1 MIGEVLFLQG
11 IDGGTETPVTR
22 RGQTFIYNIILIV
35 FVIIGWR
42 GGGKK
47 QRVGAR
53 SGRVTR
59 SESYVGKSGSDSNGR
74 VIAMKRRG
82 GGENVLVRGRRL
94 YSCSKGEIESTETDG
109 CKAAKRKEHCIV
121 SK

>member
-22 RGQTFIYNIILIV
+22 RGQTFVYNIILLV

-47 QRVGAR
+47 QRVGPR
-53 SGRVTR
+53 GGRVTR
-59 SESYVGKSGSDSNGR
+59 SESYVGKCGRDSNGR

-82 GGENVLVRGRRL
+82 GGENVLVRG
-94 YSCSKGEIESTETDG
+94 
-109 CKAAKRKEHCIV
+109 
-121 SK
+121 